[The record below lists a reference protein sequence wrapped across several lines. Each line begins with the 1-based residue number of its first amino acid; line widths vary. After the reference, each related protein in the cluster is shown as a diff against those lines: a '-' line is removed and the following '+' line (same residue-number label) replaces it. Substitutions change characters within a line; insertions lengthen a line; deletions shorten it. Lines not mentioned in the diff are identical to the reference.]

1 MLMKELYS
9 SLIIDIVKSKSYS
22 IENRNQIQQ
31 LLSNT
36 IDVLNQLFC
45 DQMIRPVDFSAGDEI
60 QGLFA
65 SPGSAYMYYRLVSL
79 ILHPVKIRA
88 GIGTGSWDIQLAD
101 KGTTG
106 QDGTVY
112 HYARHAIKNTDAGEG
127 YPVLMFTNTYS
138 DRIINAVIGSASA
151 IAATQSTYQNHLM
164 LLLEFMFPVMADL
177 EQYLPHSLPSF
188 VADLLRRKSEFNHI
202 FERIDK
208 ELPLDRANYLLN
220 YTSHFNDAHKEDTF
234 FITSGR
240 QRGASII
247 LADILGISRQSIDKT
262 IKASNI
268 FTARNM
274 AIAAIQELHHK
285 RQEE

>member
-1 MLMKELYS
+1 MKELYS

-22 IENRNQIQQ
+22 IENRNHIQQ

-36 IDVLNQLFC
+36 IDALNQLFC

-65 SPGSAYMYYRLVSL
+65 SPESAYMYYRLVSL

-88 GIGTGSWDIQLAD
+88 GIGTGSWDIQLAN

-112 HYARHAIKNTDAGEG
+112 HYARHAIENTDAGEG

-164 LLLEFMFPVMADL
+164 LLLEF
-177 EQYLPHSLPSF
+177 
-188 VADLLRRKSEFNHI
+188 
-202 FERIDK
+202 
-208 ELPLDRANYLLN
+208 LN
-220 YTSHFNDAHKEDTF
+220 
-234 FITSGR
+234 
-240 QRGASII
+240 
-247 LADILGISRQSIDKT
+247 
-262 IKASNI
+262 
-268 FTARNM
+268 
-274 AIAAIQELHHK
+274 
-285 RQEE
+285 